1 MRLCGFKSHL
11 PHKCF
16 EKPLKT
22 QCFRGS
28 FFFVK
33 LLTSVD
39 TLLNGFWQTILFV
52 EVVPDDSN
60 LCKIFLVSE
69 KV

>member
-1 MRLCGFKSHL
+1 M
-11 PHKCF
+11 
-16 EKPLKT
+16 
-22 QCFRGS
+22 
-28 FFFVK
+28 K